1 MTGVLYAFL
10 GVVSLGLLSI
20 CAYYLLRKERT
31 HADAVAPM
39 N

>member
-10 GVVSLGLLSI
+10 GVVFLGLLSI
-20 CAYYLLRKERT
+20 CAYFLLRKGRETDRP
-31 HADAVAPM
+31 VEPV